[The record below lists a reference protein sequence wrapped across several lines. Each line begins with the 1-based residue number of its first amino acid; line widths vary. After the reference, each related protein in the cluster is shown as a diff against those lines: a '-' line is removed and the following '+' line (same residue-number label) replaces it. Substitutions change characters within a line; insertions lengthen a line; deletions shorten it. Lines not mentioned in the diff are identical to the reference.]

1 MYCIS
6 STILRIVTSPVSDN
20 VSYEKI
26 IESIRHKPVTV
37 GLFSRPGFGK
47 TTLLIKMADMLTTKG
62 EKACIISLE
71 EGEMY
76 IRKRCAMMNID
87 ENKFTIND
95 SVDQS
100 FNDIRAF
107 VSKQSNISVIAINY
121 IQLMKTE
128 SASLINKLA
137 SEFNIPVIY
146 ASHLC
151 RYLDGEPYR
160 RIEMEDVNKV
170 GRYRPIPTSDL
181 FISLWR
187 PINIYD
193 DYGLFPEMIISIL
206 RSTVSGIP
214 EGYIVNALFDK
225 KTASLMF
232 ED

>member
-1 MYCIS
+1 
-6 STILRIVTSPVSDN
+6 
-20 VSYEKI
+20 
-26 IESIRHKPVTV
+26 
-37 GLFSRPGFGK
+37 
-47 TTLLIKMADMLTTKG
+47 MADMLTAKG

-187 PINIYD
+187 PVNIYD
-193 DYGLFPEMIISIL
+193 NDDPCYGWYETHYPFPEAVLCVLKSN
-206 RSTVSGIP
+206 VSGIP
-214 EGYIVNALFDK
+214 EGYIVNARFDK
-225 KTASLMF
+225 ETTSFMF

>member
-1 MYCIS
+1 MK
-6 STILRIVTSPVSDN
+6 
-20 VSYEKI
+20 KI

-47 TTLLIKMADMLTTKG
+47 TTLLIKMADMLTAKG

-107 VSKQSNISVIAINY
+107 VSKQSNISVIAIDY

-137 SEFNIPVIY
+137 SEFNVPVIY
-146 ASHLC
+146 CSQLSRELSTHPLW
-151 RYLDGEPYR
+151 RPTLQ
-160 RIEMEDVNKV
+160 DVKNISTTYGGCV
-170 GRYRPIPTSDL
+170 ILPPTDL

-187 PINIYD
+187 PINIYHDYD
-193 DYGLFPEMIISIL
+193 DYDNGGLFPEMIISIL

-225 KTASLMF
+225 ETASLMF

>member
-1 MYCIS
+1 
-6 STILRIVTSPVSDN
+6 
-20 VSYEKI
+20 
-26 IESIRHKPVTV
+26 
-37 GLFSRPGFGK
+37 
-47 TTLLIKMADMLTTKG
+47 
-62 EKACIISLE
+62 
-71 EGEMY
+71 MY

-107 VSKQSNISVIAINY
+107 VSKQSNISVIAIDY

-128 SASLINKLA
+128 SASRINKLA

-146 ASHLC
+146 ASQLC
-151 RYLDGEPYR
+151 RDLDGEPYR

-170 GRYRPIPTSDL
+170 SRYRPIPTSDL

-187 PINIYD
+187 PINIYHDYD
-193 DYGLFPEMIISIL
+193 DYDNGGLFPEMIISIL
-206 RSTVSGIP
+206 RSTVSDIS

-225 KTASLMF
+225 ETASLMF

>member
-1 MYCIS
+1 
-6 STILRIVTSPVSDN
+6 
-20 VSYEKI
+20 
-26 IESIRHKPVTV
+26 
-37 GLFSRPGFGK
+37 
-47 TTLLIKMADMLTTKG
+47 MADMLTAKG

-95 SVDQS
+95 SMDQS

>member
-1 MYCIS
+1 MK
-6 STILRIVTSPVSDN
+6 
-20 VSYEKI
+20 KI

-47 TTLLIKMADMLTTKG
+47 TTLLIKMADMLTAKG

-107 VSKQSNISVIAINY
+107 VSKQTNISVIAIDY

-137 SEFNIPVIY
+137 SEFNVPVIY

-151 RYLDGEPYR
+151 RDLDGEPYR

-187 PINIYD
+187 PVNIYD
-193 DYGLFPEMIISIL
+193 HYDDPCYGWYETHDPFPEAVLCALKSN
-206 RSTVSGIP
+206 VSGIP
-214 EGYIVNALFDK
+214 EEYIVNALFDK

>member
-1 MYCIS
+1 
-6 STILRIVTSPVSDN
+6 
-20 VSYEKI
+20 
-26 IESIRHKPVTV
+26 
-37 GLFSRPGFGK
+37 
-47 TTLLIKMADMLTTKG
+47 MADMLTAKG

-71 EGEMY
+71 MGEMY

-107 VSKQSNISVIAINY
+107 VSKQSNISVIAIDY

-137 SEFNIPVIY
+137 SEFNVPVIY
-146 ASHLC
+146 CSQLSRELSIHPLW
-151 RYLDGEPYR
+151 RPTLQ
-160 RIEMEDVNKV
+160 DVKNISTRMGYV
-170 GRYRPIPTSDL
+170 LLPPTDL

-187 PINIYD
+187 PINIYHGYD
-193 DYGLFPEMIISIL
+193 DYDNGGLFPEMIISIL